1 MEKEQLLKQNQ
12 QLTFDLEKARE
23 TIQAKNKE
31 ILKVRVPFYPVC
43 INFIY
48 SPAFVHSME
57 WLSPKTTWITVK
69 KYFIFLQ
76 IQENILNLEEQ
87 IRERSSKLKKMED
100 NLKVEEEIQ
109 SKLASRYIIHMLVS
123 YIMLFISY
131 P

>member
-57 WLSPKTTWITVK
+57 WLSPKTTWIIVK
-69 KYFIFLQ
+69 KYFFTDSGKYSEFRGADKREVFKAE
-76 IQENILNLEEQ
+76 ENGG
-87 IRERSSKLKKMED
+87 
-100 NLKVEEEIQ
+100 
-109 SKLASRYIIHMLVS
+109 
-123 YIMLFISY
+123 
-131 P
+131 